1 MVPIKM
7 YDKNDGNKEAIKCA
21 KNKNSHYCTIINRCM
36 DTRRGRE
43 KFNNLQILLDSGCS
57 YTIIR

>member
-21 KNKNSHYCTIINRCM
+21 KIKIVITVP
-36 DTRRGRE
+36 
-43 KFNNLQILLDSGCS
+43 L
-57 YTIIR
+57 